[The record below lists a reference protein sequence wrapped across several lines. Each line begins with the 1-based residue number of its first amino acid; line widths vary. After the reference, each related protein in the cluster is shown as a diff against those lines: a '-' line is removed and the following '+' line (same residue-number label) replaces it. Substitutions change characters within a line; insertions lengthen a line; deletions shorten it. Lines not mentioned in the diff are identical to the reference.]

1 MNALQNILNT
11 HHDISIIETHNG
23 LMLDIPFYHEDGDMY
38 EIFVK
43 QSDNGIV
50 TLYDNGLTLMRLS
63 YTFALDTD
71 NKIDIFNRLLQKNG
85 ITNTNGILSI
95 QTNEQNFVD
104 DLNQF
109 CIAIAKVTSMDILS
123 KEVVSSLFY
132 EYVDDYLMST
142 VMKSYPVER
151 NFKPNNAE
159 FFPRSYKISAAKSII
174 LFPIKDN
181 LSASRA
187 ALGWLNLKNQDNSF
201 RGLSV
206 CDNLDTISQNDKYKR
221 HYYRNQYNE
230 FVINRRTFNS

>member
-151 NFKPNNAE
+151 NFKPNNA
-159 FFPRSYKISAAKSII
+159 
-174 LFPIKDN
+174 
-181 LSASRA
+181 
-187 ALGWLNLKNQDNSF
+187 
-201 RGLSV
+201 
-206 CDNLDTISQNDKYKR
+206 
-221 HYYRNQYNE
+221 
-230 FVINRRTFNS
+230 